1 MKPQGS
7 AAAGPAGQTSTFHL
21 LRVNCSVFKTS
32 FLCIVS
38 AAFVLLRVKMNVR
51 RHLREKNTIPKI
63 FAETVRR
70 HGDKTALIFEGTG
83 ERWTFRQLD
92 EYSNRVANL
101 LLERGFKVA
110 TTLSVLLLWKIAP
123 ELHSQPLFSGNFSL
137 QDGDVVALFMENRS
151 QYVGLWLGMA
161 KIGVE
166 AALINFNLRL
176 EALVHCVTISNAK
189 AVMFGSEL
197 NDGKSGRD
205 GGSDYG
211 LSVIFMPYYSYL
223 DLLAISQSSRK

>member
-1 MKPQGS
+1 
-7 AAAGPAGQTSTFHL
+7 
-21 LRVNCSVFKTS
+21 
-32 FLCIVS
+32 
-38 AAFVLLRVKMNVR
+38 MNVR

-101 LLERGFKVA
+101 LLERGFKVGA
-110 TTLSVLLLWKIAP
+110 ALSLLLLAKTAP
-123 ELHSQPLFSGNFSL
+123 GLQYQPLFSV

-166 AALINFNLRL
+166 GALINFNLRL
-176 EALVHCVTISNAK
+176 EALVHCITISNAK
-189 AVMFGSEL
+189 ALVFGSEL
-197 NDGKSGRD
+197 SDGKRGH
-205 GGSDYG
+205 
-211 LSVIFMPYYSYL
+211 
-223 DLLAISQSSRK
+223 